1 MSQFIDNIVNT
12 IGTVLLDKEHQVK
25 LALTCLF
32 SRGHLLIED
41 LPGMGKTTLAQCLA
55 QVMGLKY
62 ERVQFT
68 SDLLPA
74 DILGVAI
81 FDRNTSEFRFHSGPV
96 FTQVLLADEINRSTP
111 KTQSALLEAMEE
123 RQVSIEGET
132 RPLPEPFFVI
142 ATQNPQSQAGT
153 YPLPESQLDR
163 FFMRISLG
171 YPSPQAERSLYKGV
185 DPRER
190 LKTMEPMV
198 SLEQLNTIQN
208 KVLEIKATDQLL
220 DYVQRLVDFTRY
232 DEDFTYGLSPRG
244 AIALLRAAKA
254 WALIHKREYVLPED
268 IQIVLPSVV
277 GHRVRGKAGSIKN
290 TSVQHSSLSEHL
302 IKSVNVVNT

>member
-1 MSQFIDNIVNT
+1 MSQFIDNIINT

-55 QVMGLKY
+55 QVMGLQY

-81 FDRNTSEFRFHSGPV
+81 FDRNSSEFRFHAGPV

-171 YPSPQAERSLYKGV
+171 YPSAQAERSLYKGI

-190 LKTMEPMV
+190 LKSMQ
-198 SLEQLNTIQN
+198 SLVTLDQLHTIQN
-208 KVLEIKATDQLL
+208 KVQEIKATDQLL

-277 GHRVRGKAGSIKN
+277 GHRVRGKVGASS
-290 TSVQHSSLSEHL
+290 TSAQHASLSEHL
-302 IKSVNVVNT
+302 IKSVNVVET